1 MRILMFGW
9 EFPPRMSGGLGTA
22 CYGITSALAG
32 LDHRITF
39 VLPQPGEAN
48 AAPFMNLVSASDIPV
63 SDADRDAGIETL
75 LARLTFRPLPS
86 LLHPYLDPA
95 QYRTL
100 YLSESERSR
109 FSDTPPVYGP
119 DLIAEV
125 TRYGRAGGALARSLS
140 FDVIHAHDWMTVPA
154 ALLARRISGQPLVL
168 HIHSLE
174 YDRSGEHVNKE
185 IRAIEREGI
194 EKADRIIAV
203 SHRTKRMIEERYAVP
218 PEKISVVYNAV
229 SRHEAQQIYQTE
241 RRGTPREQ
249 KVVLFLGRITFQ
261 KGPDYFVEAAAEVL
275 RVLPDVR
282 FVMAGAGDM
291 MGRMIE
297 RVGELRIGD
306 RFHFTGFLQGEEIDR
321 IFSVSD
327 LYVMPSVS
335 EPFGISPL
343 EAMMYDIPVILS
355 RQSGVSEILKHA
367 LKVDFWDVRGIA
379 AKIIAVLKHP
389 ALSDAMVEKARE
401 ELRKIRW
408 ETAAERIA
416 AIYREVVPGAV
427 TETETNRPG
436 TDFKSS
442 PITGKRGI

>member
-22 CYGITSALAG
+22 CYGMTAALAG
-32 LDHRITF
+32 LGHRITF
-39 VLPQPGEAN
+39 VLPQDGEAG
-48 AAPFMNLVSASDIPV
+48 AAPFLDLVSASGVPV
-63 SDADRDAGIETL
+63 SDNYRDDGMETL
-75 LARLTFRPLPS
+75 LRRLTLRPLPS
-86 LLHPYLDPA
+86 LLHPYLDPGH
-95 QYRTL
+95 YHTL
-100 YLSESERSR
+100 YLSERKR
-109 FSDTPPVYGP
+109 FPETARVYGP

-125 TRYGRAGGALARSLS
+125 LRYGRAGGVLARTLS

-154 ALLARRISGQPLVL
+154 ALLARRISRRPLVL

-174 YDRSGEHVNKE
+174 YDRSGENVNEE
-185 IRAIEREGI
+185 ILSIEREGV

-203 SHRTKRMIEERYAVP
+203 SHRTKRMIAERYTIP

-229 SRHEAQQIYQTE
+229 TRTEAQRAYRTE
-241 RRGTPREQ
+241 RPGER
-249 KVVLFLGRITFQ
+249 KMVLFLGRITFQ
-261 KGPDYFVEAAAEVL
+261 KGPDYFVEAAAQVL
-275 RVLPDVR
+275 HVLPDVT

-297 RVGELRIGD
+297 RVAELGIGD
-306 RFHFTGFLQGEEIDR
+306 RFHFTGFLQGEEIER
-321 IFSVSD
+321 IFSLSD

-343 EAMMYDIPVILS
+343 EAMMYDVPVILS

-367 LKVDFWDVRGIA
+367 LKVNFWDVREMA

-389 ALSDAMVEKARE
+389 VLAGEMAEKARE

-416 AIYREVVPGAV
+416 AIYGEAVSGAGPQR
-427 TETETNRPG
+427 TPC
-436 TDFKSS
+436 
-442 PITGKRGI
+442 